1 MVPYPPS
8 WKRAG
13 QPASRC
19 GGATPMRENSRQSLA
34 SQRQT
39 GRRASRSSGNQARAP
54 DQLVVVTKAVPLA
67 IAKMPVQFTGCN
79 HVQVATLSQNGAGTQ
94 EVLHVGPHHCAD
106 AACKIPSQGHFN
118 RGLQNIE
125 SAMDGTLAIRGK
137 SMFWVTHK
145 QTKTKWDLVRA
156 GPTEKN

>member
-1 MVPYPPS
+1 MGKLQAISCIAEADRSVS
-8 WKRAG
+8 EQKLWQSHRSAQSAG
-13 QPASRC
+13 GRNKGS
-19 GGATPMRENSRQSLA
+19 ATGHR
-34 SQRQT
+34 
-39 GRRASRSSGNQARAP
+39 
-54 DQLVVVTKAVPLA
+54 
-67 IAKMPVQFTGCN
+67 KMPVQFAGCN
-79 HVQVATLSQNGAGTQ
+79 HVQVATLSKYGASTQ
-94 EVLHVGPHHCAD
+94 ELLHVGPHHCGD

-137 SMFWVTHK
+137 SMFWVSHK